1 MSDPKPIPIEA
12 QGGPGEGPDGPRPD
26 EARRGTSRTTT
37 PAVPNR
43 RSRFVSLDRS
53 RARARVTEA
62 PPILGGLVPETPE
75 PGASAI
81 QRQGALHGSPEDP
94 LVESAVR
101 YLLDCA
107 TAEGL
112 LDAEQRRRLDAGE
125 IGFEAGQI
133 FYADGQIEEI
143 RLELADLETGDRYG
157 TDRRPLVEP
166 GEGGLQVDP
175 REAERSHLSALL
187 YEDERSVGGGF
198 SVALAWNLEANP
210 PETSSVL
217 TAKRLLSAAA
227 ARSMYIPV
235 NPPLQ
240 ATLRAIYS
248 GGRGERWGK
257 DDYGRPFFSHE
268 TRDGVVQV
276 FFDFENVPEETA
288 IGALM
293 MAVSDLSVETADV
306 FLILM
311 SRIAELRDPS
321 RDLAQIRLEE
331 IADHRAVRL
340 RRGHRS
346 ILLGDLYDEVLRLAD
361 LRLTMRWKDYREG
374 GTVHFGE
381 DKPDRLFDIVDVSYE
396 HSGRRLKGFSYRCG
410 QALAYFLQRDSL
422 RWVGRYSRALLELNP
437 RQEGFTKKV
446 GTYWAVIGVIAG
458 KNGREPVATIR
469 SLLDFCG
476 EPPNLR
482 NPNRTVDRIVEAHVR
497 LEEIGLLEEIP
508 QLEPGERRKGYFEHW
523 LDAPRRVRLS
533 RDLWQVM
540 QAGDRARLPSD
551 RRQRV
556 MSGAGAGRSLTQQV
570 LPLGMPETE
579 EDLIANPLLIG
590 AFRKQ
595 FGLRQED
602 LGQLLGVAR
611 KTIGRYEQ
619 GRRQL
624 PRHLATELL
633 RSWRQRS
640 SI

>member
-1 MSDPKPIPIEA
+1 P
-12 QGGPGEGPDGPRPD
+12 
-26 EARRGTSRTTT
+26 
-37 PAVPNR
+37 
-43 RSRFVSLDRS
+43 RFVSLERGRS
-53 RARARVTEA
+53 A
-62 PPILGGLVPETPE
+62 PAGEPPPALGGLVLEP
-75 PGASAI
+75 PGAGSAGI
-81 QRQGALHGSPEDP
+81 RRSGTLRADP
-94 LVESAVR
+94 AGPIAERAVG

-107 TAEGL
+107 VADGL
-112 LDAEQRRRLDAGE
+112 LDAEQRARLDAGE
-125 IGFEAGQI
+125 LGFEAGQVFFERGRI
-133 FYADGQIEEI
+133 TEI
-143 RLELADLETGDRYG
+143 RLEINDTENDDRYG

-166 GEGGLQVDP
+166 SEEGLQLDP
-175 REAERSHLSALL
+175 RDAERDHLSALL
-187 YEDERSVGGGF
+187 VEEAGGF
-198 SVALAWNLEANP
+198 AVGLAWSLGAGAGP
-210 PETSSVL
+210 SPAVL
-217 TAKRLLSAAA
+217 TPERLLSAAA
-227 ARSMYIPV
+227 AQAMYIPV

-248 GGRGERWGK
+248 GGRGERWAK
-257 DDYGRPFFSHE
+257 DDYGRPFFAHE

-293 MAVSDLSVETADV
+293 MAVSELSVETADV

-331 IADHRAVRL
+331 IADHRSVRL

-346 ILLGDLYDEVLRLAD
+346 ILLADLYDEVLRLAD

-381 DKPDRLFDIVDVSYE
+381 EKPDRLFDIVDVSYE

-437 RQEGFTKKV
+437 RREGFTKKV

-458 KNGREPVATIR
+458 RNGREPVASIR

-476 EPPNLR
+476 EPPNFR
-482 NPNRTVDRIVEAHVR
+482 NPNRTVDRLIEAHVR
-497 LEEIGLLEEIP
+497 LQEIGLLEEIP
-508 QLEPGERRKGYFEHW
+508 RLEPEERKKGYFDAW

-533 RDLWQVM
+533 RDLWRVM
-540 QAGDRARLPSD
+540 QASDRARLPSD
-551 RRQRV
+551 RRPRV
-556 MSGAGAGRSLTQQV
+556 MGAGGARSFTQQV
-570 LPLGMPETE
+570 LPLGMPESE

-590 AFRKQ
+590 ALRKQ
-595 FGLRQED
+595 LGLRQED
-602 LGQLLGVAR
+602 LGKLLDVSR

-624 PRHLATELL
+624 PHPLATRLLEL
-633 RSWRQRS
+633 WRARAGS
-640 SI
+640 ADSPP